1 MSRAEG
7 HTRVVEPTRE
17 VDSARGGL
25 IRREAPPRMGDLRWN
40 GEEWRRWNGR
50 RWIRA
55 LASVQP
61 ERLKNPARYSDEDAV
76 SDERQQRAL
85 ALAVEDQVATYGAHV
100 VFQGPSG
107 AIIGYRRRVSHG
119 LHAIL
124 TILTSGLWAIVWLAA
139 AAGRREDRVRLEPD
153 RFGNIWVTKVAGA

>member
-1 MSRAEG
+1 
-7 HTRVVEPTRE
+7 VEPTRE

-25 IRREAPPRMGDLRWN
+25 IRREAPLRMGDLRWN

-61 ERLKNPARYSDEDAV
+61 ERLRNPARYSDEDAV